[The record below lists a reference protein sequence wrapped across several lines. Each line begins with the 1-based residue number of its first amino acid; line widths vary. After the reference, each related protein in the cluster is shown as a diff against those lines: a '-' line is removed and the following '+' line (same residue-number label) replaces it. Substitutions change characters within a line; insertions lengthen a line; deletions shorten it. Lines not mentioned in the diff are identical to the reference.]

1 MASNFVHLR
10 LHTSYSLAESTL
22 RIRDLASQIVADAQ
36 PAAAITDTNNMFGS
50 LEFSETLIE
59 RGVQPGEQLT
69 ICDDVGSGEVVLL
82 AKTQNG
88 YSNLLKLLSK
98 AILDTGDAGNIG
110 ISGG

>member
-59 RGVQPGEQLT
+59 RGVQPIMGTQLT
-69 ICDDVGSGEVVLL
+69 ICDDVGSWEVVLL

-88 YSNLLKLLSK
+88 YP
-98 AILDTGDAGNIG
+98 TF
-110 ISGG
+110 